1 MLAAASK
8 ALFVGTATT
17 GLPNE
22 PVDTALLRGI
32 AAIERTTG
40 VAEEA
45 IRGAALAILAS
56 RDAAL
61 AAIVPV
67 DPPPMEAT
75 VFREHLVRVITQLE
89 AVRDAAAPR
98 NAA

>member
-1 MLAAASK
+1 
-8 ALFVGTATT
+8 
-17 GLPNE
+17 
-22 PVDTALLRGI
+22 
-32 AAIERTTG
+32 

-61 AAIVPV
+61 AGIVPI
-67 DPPPMEAT
+67 DPPPMEET

-98 NAA
+98 RAA